1 MPAAPE
7 RDRIRLDVHA
17 HVVPFRRDLHST
29 IEGVEWTTSGWL
41 LVDGAELATPE
52 LYDTSALLRWMDAQR
67 IEHAWISIP
76 PTLYRPSLTT
86 RAARRW
92 TEAVNT
98 ALIAVA
104 KQAPGRL
111 APLFHLPVQ
120 HPEVAAESVSTNSG
134 PARFAMAAG
143 SAQPPTTFSDQR
155 YEPLW
160 AALSA
165 RKAFLFL
172 HPHRGCDTRL
182 DPYHLH
188 NLLGG
193 PAETALAAAHL
204 VMSGMIERHTD
215 LTVCLAHGGGVT
227 AAVAGRLERGR
238 STGRSGL
245 SIEKNKVRQGLSRF
259 YVDCITHDAAA
270 LRLAASVHGEDHVL
284 FGSDWPFVMGL
295 PAPHEQLADVDST
308 LRKRVLVD
316 NPEQLLR
323 GCPS

>member
-1 MPAAPE
+1 M
-7 RDRIRLDVHA
+7 D
-17 HVVPFRRDLHST
+17 
-29 IEGVEWTTSGWL
+29 IEGVEWTTAGWL
-41 LVDGAELATPE
+41 RVDGTELATPE
-52 LYDTSALLRWMDAQR
+52 LYDTDALLRWMDAQR
-67 IEHAWISIP
+67 VEQAWISIP
-76 PTLYRPSLTT
+76 PTLYRPSLTAQ
-86 RAARRW
+86 AARRW
-92 TEAVNT
+92 TEAVNA
-98 ALIAVA
+98 ALMAVA
-104 KQAPGRL
+104 KQADARL
-111 APLFHLPVQ
+111 SPLFHLPVQ
-120 HPEVAAESVSTNSG
+120 HPEVAAESASASRG

-143 SAQPPTTFSDQR
+143 SAQPPITFSDQR

-160 AALSA
+160 TTLSA

-172 HPHRGCDTRL
+172 HPHRGCDPRL

-204 VMSGMIERHTD
+204 VMSDMIERHPD

-238 STGRSGL
+238 RTGRSGL
-245 SIEKNKVRQGLSRF
+245 STERDKVRQGLRRF

-295 PAPHEQLADVDST
+295 PAPHEQLAELDAA

-323 GCPS
+323 MSRS